1 MDGDNRR
8 DVIKINMN
16 IQEKNTKEYMGIEQA
31 AAILS
36 NTLEEVNQR
45 KTSLRRALVVSRLAL
60 ALSKI
65 IEIADLKERVEF
77 LEQSLKK
84 RR

>member
-1 MDGDNRR
+1 
-8 DVIKINMN
+8 MN
-16 IQEKNTKEYMGIEQA
+16 IQDKNTKEYMGIDEA
-31 AAILS
+31 ASILS
-36 NTLEEVNQR
+36 ETLQEVSQR

-65 IEIADLKERVEF
+65 IEVADLKERVEF

-84 RR
+84 RK

>member
-1 MDGDNRR
+1 
-8 DVIKINMN
+8 MN

-77 LEQSLKK
+77 LEQSLK
-84 RR
+84 RRK

>member
-1 MDGDNRR
+1 
-8 DVIKINMN
+8 MN